1 MYNFTPFIIDDQDT
15 LGAQAFR
22 VFCYIEKQRRVIMAR
37 HKRLVIAICVV
48 AAMTI
53 AAAAYLFAT
62 TPREY
67 EAVSNIVYVND
78 DGTAQIKVDNI
89 NKIIMTHEDVELAG
103 KTLRAGT
110 IIIPGSGD
118 EIYYNYP
125 RKDAVKGDN

>member
-1 MYNFTPFIIDDQDT
+1 
-15 LGAQAFR
+15 
-22 VFCYIEKQRRVIMAR
+22 MAK

-48 AAMTI
+48 AALTI

-67 EAVSNIVYVND
+67 KAASNVVFVNG
-78 DGTAQIKVDNI
+78 DGSAQIKVDSI
-89 NKIIMTHEDVELAG
+89 NKIIQTHEDVEIDG
-103 KTLRAGT
+103 RVLRAGT
-110 IIIPGSGD
+110 IIVPGSGD

>member
-1 MYNFTPFIIDDQDT
+1 M
-15 LGAQAFR
+15 
-22 VFCYIEKQRRVIMAR
+22 K
-37 HKRLVIAICVV
+37 KLVVSVCVV
-48 AAMTI
+48 AMLVI

-62 TPREY
+62 TPCEY

-125 RKDAVKGDN
+125 RRDTVKGDN

>member
-1 MYNFTPFIIDDQDT
+1 MKKLKIS
-15 LGAQAFR
+15 
-22 VFCYIEKQRRVIMAR
+22 V
-37 HKRLVIAICVV
+37 CVV
-48 AAMTI
+48 AALVI

-62 TPREY
+62 TPPHEY
-67 EAVSNIVYVND
+67 EAASNIVYVND

-125 RKDAVKGDN
+125 RRDTVKGDN

>member
-1 MYNFTPFIIDDQDT
+1 M
-15 LGAQAFR
+15 
-22 VFCYIEKQRRVIMAR
+22 K
-37 HKRLVIAICVV
+37 KLVISICVV
-48 AAMTI
+48 AMLVI
-53 AAAAYLFAT
+53 AATAFLFMT

-89 NKIIMTHEDVELAG
+89 NKIIQTHEDVELAG

-110 IIIPGSGD
+110 IIVPGSGE

-125 RKDAVKGDN
+125 RRDTVKGDKNENAEK

>member
-1 MYNFTPFIIDDQDT
+1 MKKLIIS
-15 LGAQAFR
+15 
-22 VFCYIEKQRRVIMAR
+22 
-37 HKRLVIAICVV
+37 ICVV
-48 AAMTI
+48 AAMVV

-125 RKDAVKGDN
+125 RRDTVKGDNYERKK

>member
-1 MYNFTPFIIDDQDT
+1 
-15 LGAQAFR
+15 
-22 VFCYIEKQRRVIMAR
+22 MAK

-48 AAMTI
+48 AALTI

-67 EAVSNIVYVND
+67 KAASNIVYVND

-89 NKIIMTHEDVELAG
+89 NKIIQTHDDTELDG
-103 KTLRAGT
+103 RVLRAGT
-110 IIIPGSGD
+110 IIVPGNGE

>member
-1 MYNFTPFIIDDQDT
+1 MKKLIIS
-15 LGAQAFR
+15 
-22 VFCYIEKQRRVIMAR
+22 
-37 HKRLVIAICVV
+37 ICVV
-48 AAMTI
+48 AALTI

-78 DGTAQIKVDNI
+78 DGTAQIKVDSI
-89 NKIIMTHEDVELAG
+89 NKIIQTHEDVDLDG
-103 KTLRAGT
+103 RVLKAGT
-110 IIIPGSGD
+110 IIIPGSGE

>member
-1 MYNFTPFIIDDQDT
+1 M
-15 LGAQAFR
+15 
-22 VFCYIEKQRRVIMAR
+22 VK

-48 AAMTI
+48 TALTI

-67 EAVSNIVYVND
+67 EAASNIVYVND
-78 DGTAQIKVDNI
+78 DGSAQIKVDSI
-89 NKIIMTHEDVELAG
+89 NKIIQTHDDTELDG
-103 KTLRAGT
+103 RVLRAGT
-110 IIIPGSGD
+110 IIVPGSGE

>member
-1 MYNFTPFIIDDQDT
+1 
-15 LGAQAFR
+15 
-22 VFCYIEKQRRVIMAR
+22 MAK

-48 AAMTI
+48 AALTI

-67 EAVSNIVYVND
+67 EAASNIVYVND
-78 DGTAQIKVDNI
+78 DGTAQIKVDSI
-89 NKIIMTHEDVELAG
+89 NKIIQTHGDVELAG

-125 RKDAVKGDN
+125 RRDTVKGDN

>member
-1 MYNFTPFIIDDQDT
+1 
-15 LGAQAFR
+15 
-22 VFCYIEKQRRVIMAR
+22 MAK

-48 AAMTI
+48 TALTI

-67 EAVSNIVYVND
+67 EAASNIVYVND
-78 DGTAQIKVDNI
+78 DGSAQIKVDSI
-89 NKIIMTHEDVELAG
+89 NKIIQTHDDTELDG
-103 KTLRAGT
+103 RVLRAGT
-110 IIIPGSGD
+110 IIVPGSGE

>member
-1 MYNFTPFIIDDQDT
+1 
-15 LGAQAFR
+15 
-22 VFCYIEKQRRVIMAR
+22 MAK

-48 AAMTI
+48 TALTI

-67 EAVSNIVYVND
+67 EAASNIVYVNG
-78 DGTAQIKVDNI
+78 DGSAQIKVDSI
-89 NKIIMTHEDVELAG
+89 NKIIQTHDDTELDG
-103 KTLRAGT
+103 RVLRAGT
-110 IIIPGSGD
+110 IIVPGSGE

>member
-1 MYNFTPFIIDDQDT
+1 
-15 LGAQAFR
+15 
-22 VFCYIEKQRRVIMAR
+22 MAR

-48 AAMTI
+48 AAMI
-53 AAAAYLFAT
+53 VAAAAYLFAT

-78 DGTAQIKVDNI
+78 DGSAQIKVDSI
-89 NKIIMTHEDVELAG
+89 NKIIQTHEDVDLDG
-103 KTLRAGT
+103 RVLRAGT
-110 IIIPGSGD
+110 IIVPGSGE